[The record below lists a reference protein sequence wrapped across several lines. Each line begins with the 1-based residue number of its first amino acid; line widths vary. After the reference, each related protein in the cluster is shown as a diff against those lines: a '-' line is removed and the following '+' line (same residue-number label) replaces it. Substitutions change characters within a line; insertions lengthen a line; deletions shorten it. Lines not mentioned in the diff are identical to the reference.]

1 MLSSAFDRIAGQ
13 PVPTGPPPPRG
24 LSVRT
29 WGEVREQLRASAMPV
44 EAIDAVWGWLIQR
57 ARLEWGQPG
66 GRVGV
71 ACAGL
76 AVPMLAGIAGRFAAP
91 GSVDRDDAEAEII
104 AGFLR
109 QVREIDLDRP
119 RLWSRLWSATVHV
132 GRSWARQQAMA
143 PPAIDLDSDTAQA
156 PPPVTRT
163 PHGHPELVLA
173 DAVAEGVI
181 TADAA
186 ELIAATRWER
196 RSMTSVAEQLRG
208 SQSHW
213 KVRKQRQRAET
224 KLGPW
229 LAARIDYKDPA
240 TDSTGEIHART
251 TPPTGEA
258 ADPAP
263 PDHQTGSTAQVRSTG
278 SGRGRSR
285 TARRGGQQEVRRCA

>member
-1 MLSSAFDRIAGQ
+1 MTNSEHIDFRGRKVAGERTPLEVVSSAFDRIARE
-13 PVPTGPPPPRG
+13 PVAAGPPPPRG
-24 LSVRT
+24 VAVRT
-29 WGEVREQLRASAMPV
+29 WGDVGEHLRAPAMPV
-44 EAIDAVWGWLIQR
+44 DAVWSWLIQR

-66 GRVGV
+66 GRAGL

-76 AVPMLAGIAGRFAAP
+76 AVPMLAGITGRFAAP
-91 GSVDRDDAEAEII
+91 GSIDRDDAEAEII

-109 QVREIDLDRP
+109 QIREIDLEPP
-119 RLWSRLWSATVHV
+119 RLWSRLWSVTVHV
-132 GRSWARQQAMA
+132 GRAWARQQAMA
-143 PPAIDLDSDTAQA
+143 PPAIDLDIDTADA
-156 PPPVTRT
+156 PPPITQT

-181 TADAA
+181 TAEAA

-229 LAARIDYKDPA
+229 LATRTESPEPA
-240 TDSTGEIHART
+240 PDSTG
-251 TPPTGEA
+251 
-258 ADPAP
+258 
-263 PDHQTGSTAQVRSTG
+263 HQTGSSAQVRSTG
-278 SGRGRSR
+278 SERGRTP
-285 TARRGGQQEVRRCA
+285 TALQGGQQEVRRCA